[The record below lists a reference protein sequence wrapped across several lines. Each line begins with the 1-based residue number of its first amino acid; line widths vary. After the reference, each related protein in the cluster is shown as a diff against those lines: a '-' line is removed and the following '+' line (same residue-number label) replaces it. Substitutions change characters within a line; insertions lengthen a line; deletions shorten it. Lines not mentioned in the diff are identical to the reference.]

1 VAVRVDT
8 PAGEPDAFVDHFGA
22 FDHRRLGGNRDAG
35 TRELETANHPQC
47 VRRGGEQEVGD
58 FKRHPQIGG
67 ECEAG
72 GGFGDDGIQQV
83 ERGRGRGDVALQ
95 EPAGAAPGQP
105 TGKAGLPILVSKAE
119 AEKIIPRNELNL
131 TGTFADGPFGF
142 SVLKIKDGSLTVT
155 GTNKA
160 FGAAEPRGAD
170 LFKDASSLAGRY
182 VSLTN
187 VTFASP
193 KFDGSGKIK
202 VKGEAG
208 EVSLLLPTTLKDR
221 DVPPGGVNVFGVPVK
236 VDGEWRLM
244 ASRFLSVSNKTNLA
258 LATKHTCISCH
269 NPDIK
274 AVGPSYR
281 DVAAK
286 YKDDPAARATLIAQI
301 EKGGTGKWGVV
312 PMPPLGAK
320 VPPADREVLID
331 WVLGYRWD
339 AILAE

>member
-1 VAVRVDT
+1 MDCVVRWRNFLTAAGLALAFGHSASAVPIEDVLKQIDPATGKAKDT
-8 PAGEPDAFVDHFGA
+8 TTAFGINGIISARATLADGQVLAFV
-22 FDHRRLGGNRDAG
+22 
-35 TRELETANHPQC
+35 
-47 VRRGGEQEVGD
+47 
-58 FKRHPQIGG
+58 
-67 ECEAG
+67 
-72 GGFGDDGIQQV
+72 
-83 ERGRGRGDVALQ
+83 
-95 EPAGAAPGQP
+95 QP

-187 VTFASP
+187 VTFVAP
-193 KFDGSGKIK
+193 KFDGSGKIT
-202 VKGEAG
+202 VKGDAG
-208 EVSLLLPTTLKDR
+208 EVSLHLPLTLKDR
-221 DVPPGGVNVFGVPVK
+221 DVPPGGVNVLGVPVK

-244 ASRFLSVSNKTNLA
+244 ASRFLSVSNKANLA

-274 AVGPSYR
+274 AVGPAYR

-286 YKDDPAARATLIAQI
+286 YKDDPAAKATLIAQI

-320 VPPADREVLID
+320 VPPADRELLID

>member
-1 VAVRVDT
+1 MNRVLRWRTFLTAAGQALAFGHSASAVPIEDVLKQIDPATGKAKDT
-8 PAGEPDAFVDHFGA
+8 TTAFGINGIISARATLADGQVFAFV
-22 FDHRRLGGNRDAG
+22 
-35 TRELETANHPQC
+35 
-47 VRRGGEQEVGD
+47 
-58 FKRHPQIGG
+58 
-67 ECEAG
+67 
-72 GGFGDDGIQQV
+72 
-83 ERGRGRGDVALQ
+83 
-95 EPAGAAPGQP
+95 QP

-142 SVLKIKDGSLTVT
+142 FVLKIKDGSLTVS

-187 VTFASP
+187 VTFAAP

-221 DVPPGGVNVFGVPVK
+221 GVPPGGVKVFGVPVK

-244 ASRFLSVSNKTNLA
+244 ASRFLSVSNKANLA
-258 LATKHTCISCH
+258 LATKHTRISCH

-274 AVGPSYR
+274 AVGPACR

-286 YKDDPAARATLIAQI
+286 YKDDPAAKATLIAQI

-320 VPPADREVLID
+320 VPPVDREVLID